1 MVADNTVEGAGP
13 EMNAKAGRKVLLLG
27 VPCQT
32 APGPVQSVAGENAI
46 RSNIEEQLNK
56 GLHGD
61 YSGQIDDSGVDEQ
74 WKPLVKA
81 VNDINRKLEEE
92 NAEIIRLRE
101 LGGTRPGPEV
111 QSGSVQFGT
120 GENAIWSNIE
130 EQLSKGLHGDYSGQI
145 DDSGVDEHWM
155 PLVKAV
161 NDINRKLEEGN
172 SEILRLRGLEGTR
185 QEQESKLLELSVLK
199 ESIFGKNPMPLLFL
213 DPAQRITDV
222 NEAFGRVSGI
232 SPEELKTMNYQDFT
246 IVNSRGNGVSD
257 VLKFKRHNVSDLII
271 EFPSGVHALEQYS
284 IPTITASGDLSGIMV
299 VFYDKT
305 ASLQEEEQMKSEI
318 QELKLLLDEESKKTD
333 LAPQVTV
340 VPVVPDE
347 IVPAPE
353 AGPALPPPV
362 NEEIQEVEKKDAEK
376 SLTFD
381 VVEFELCGEKYA
393 LDINLAREIV
403 EMMPITPIPCSP
415 DYLRGI
421 MNLRGEI
428 TNIINITTI
437 LGLPALGENSG
448 NKIIVLSAE
457 ATGGENIGVIVD
469 DVQSVI
475 QINEHDVEHLGEGL
489 SSQSSMHIKGII
501 KIGSRGLDKKSDSD
515 EKDLV
520 IWLDMLKVIEDLSL
534 QKTR

>member
-1 MVADNTVEGAGP
+1 MVADNAVEGTGP
-13 EMNAKAGRKVLLLG
+13 GMNVKAGRKALLVG
-27 VPCQT
+27 VPCR
-32 APGPVQSVAGENAI
+32 APSGPVQPGSGENEI
-46 RSNIEEQLNK
+46 IFNIEEQLWK
-56 GLHGD
+56 GLKGD
-61 YSGQIDDSGVDEQ
+61 YSGQIDETAVEEP

-92 NAEIIRLRE
+92 N
-101 LGGTRPGPEV
+101 
-111 QSGSVQFGT
+111 
-120 GENAIWSNIE
+120 
-130 EQLSKGLHGDYSGQI
+130 
-145 DDSGVDEHWM
+145 
-155 PLVKAV
+155 
-161 NDINRKLEEGN
+161 
-172 SEILRLRGLEGTR
+172 SEIQRLRGLEGTR
-185 QEQESKLLELSVLK
+185 YEHESQFFELSALK
-199 ESIFGKNPMPLLFL
+199 ESIFTKNPMPLILL
-213 DPAQRITDV
+213 DPSQQIKEV

-232 SPEELKTMNYQDFT
+232 SPEKLKAMNYQDFN
-246 IVNSRGNGVSD
+246 IVSSRGNGVSD

-271 EFPSGVHALEQYS
+271 EFPSGAHAFEQYS
-284 IPTITASGDLSGIMV
+284 IPTITDAGELSGIMV

-305 ASLQEEEQMKSEI
+305 SSLQEEEQMKSEI
-318 QELKLLLDEESKKTD
+318 QELKLLLEEESKKKD
-333 LAPQVTV
+333 ISPPLAEIPAAPEEILPVTV
-340 VPVVPDE
+340 PDAIINPTITGE
-347 IVPAPE
+347 ISQAPE
-353 AGPALPPPV
+353 KNV
-362 NEEIQEVEKKDAEK
+362 EK

-437 LGLPALGENSG
+437 LGLPAQDEDSG
-448 NKIIVLSAE
+448 KKIIVLSAE

-475 QINEHDVEHLGEGL
+475 QINERDVEHLGEGL

-501 KIGSRGLDKKSDSD
+501 KIGSRGLEKKSDND

-520 IWLDMLKVIEDLSL
+520 IWLDMLKVIEDLSF